1 MIFLEMGF
9 GFHEIL
15 LLNSLRVLCPSH
27 ISFHD
32 EMSSAHKRSFIWR
45 EELGGII
52 VAKHL
57 TASVIRYHLMEDFS
71 DGNVSM

>member
-57 TASVIRYHLMEDFS
+57 TASAIRYLMEDFS